1 MTTDIHCMDRSLEN
15 LFPDNLHLAI
25 KDHFG
30 LQSHG
35 VVLLK
40 QLVTGP
46 GPGPI
51 LPGHPAAELLHPN
64 ETAQASAYRLAK
76 RRAEYVTGRVCAK
89 LAMAEFWATQDDNQA
104 SATLEIV
111 NGSSGRPFVDF
122 AIDPGPGYRRRP
134 EISITHGGKYGA
146 ALATEES
153 CGIDLQE
160 QRDTLVRVMEKYC
173 SADEYRLL
181 QDCRPETEPKARLS
195 LLWAAKEAAKKA
207 LSSQWMPG
215 FLDLQLTALPPQL
228 PGSCHVFPLTVRNA
242 KAHRVPERV
251 TVLATTFD
259 QYGLA
264 VCILREARAYAGI
277 A

>member
-1 MTTDIHCMDRSLEN
+1 MDTSLEN
-15 LFPDNLHLAI
+15 LFPDNLQLTI
-25 KDHFG
+25 RDHFG
-30 LQSHG
+30 LQSLG
-35 VVLLK
+35 AVLLK

-51 LPGHPAAELLHPN
+51 LPGQSAAGLLHSN

-89 LAMAEFWATQDDNQA
+89 MAMAKFWATQGDNHA
-104 SATLEIV
+104 PSTLEIV
-111 NGSSGRPFVDF
+111 NDSRGRPFVDF
-122 AIDPGPGYRRRP
+122 SIEPGQGNWAPP

-146 ALATEES
+146 ALAAKGC

-160 QRDTLVRVMEKYC
+160 QRETLVRVMEKYC

-181 QDCRPETEPKARLS
+181 QDCRPEMELKARLS

-207 LSSQWMPG
+207 LSYWWMPG
-215 FLDLQLTALPPQL
+215 FLDLQLTVLPPQL
-228 PGSCHVFPLTVRNA
+228 QGGCSVFPLTVRHA
-242 KAHRVPERV
+242 KAHRVPQRV
-251 TVLATTFD
+251 AVLVTTFD

-264 VCILREARAYAGI
+264 VCILQEARTHAGI
-277 A
+277 TGS